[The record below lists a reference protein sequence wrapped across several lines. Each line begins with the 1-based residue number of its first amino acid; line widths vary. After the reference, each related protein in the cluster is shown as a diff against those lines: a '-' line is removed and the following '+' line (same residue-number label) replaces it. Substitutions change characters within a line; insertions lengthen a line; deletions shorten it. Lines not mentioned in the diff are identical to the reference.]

1 MTESTRNRYFALRH
15 GISTANEEGIIISHP
30 ANGVSDWGLSP
41 RGVDEC
47 RRRLAPADL
56 GTFAFSRQETVVYTS
71 DFRRA
76 LETAQ
81 IFCEQ
86 NELNAPVVDTR
97 LRERNFGH
105 LEGKPIDAYA
115 LVWARDDG
123 DKDNQ
128 FEECESTAALAARL
142 RTLLTDFE
150 ARWRAKS
157 IVLVSHGDPLQVLQ
171 TLLLGLRCN
180 QHRSLPHL
188 GNAEL
193 RDLGTMK
200 G

>member
-1 MTESTRNRYFALRH
+1 MIEKPRNRYFALRH

-30 ANGVSDWGLSP
+30 ENGVSGWGLSP
-41 RGVDEC
+41 RGADEC
-47 RRRLAPADL
+47 RRLLAPAQL
-56 GTFAFSRQETVVYTS
+56 GELAFSRQGTAVYTS

-86 NELNAPVVDTR
+86 NQLNAPIVDTR
-97 LRERNFGH
+97 LRERNFGRC
-105 LEGKPIDAYA
+105 ERKSVDAYA
-115 LVWARDDG
+115 LVWARDSEDEE
-123 DKDNQ
+123 NR
-128 FEECESTAALAARL
+128 FEECESTAELAARL
-142 RTLLTDFE
+142 STLLTDLE
-150 ARWRAKS
+150 AQWQAKV

-171 TLLLGLRCN
+171 TILLGLRCN

-193 RDLGTMK
+193 RRIS
-200 G
+200 